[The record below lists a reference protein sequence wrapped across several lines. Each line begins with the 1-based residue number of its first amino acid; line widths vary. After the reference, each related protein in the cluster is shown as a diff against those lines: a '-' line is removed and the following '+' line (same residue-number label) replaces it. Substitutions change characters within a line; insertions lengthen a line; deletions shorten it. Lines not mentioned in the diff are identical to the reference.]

1 MNLDEVKA
9 YIATAEDSF
18 DSTGYQDFRLGIGR
32 EWVTASCWDGD
43 KHICAVGRTFAECL
57 SQMRAKMETPS
68 DKAKR
73 LREDARKLL
82 REAVELEV
90 KHGGA
95 L

>member
-9 YIATAEDSF
+9 HIAAAESSF
-18 DSTGYQDFRLGIGR
+18 DASGYQDFRLAIQR
-32 EWVTASCWDGD
+32 DWVTASCWDGT

-57 SQMRAKMETPS
+57 SQMRENMETPA
-68 DKAKR
+68 DRAKR

-95 L
+95 S